1 MRGRGWLLVVVSVLV
16 VVVPAGVLVWLRAGT
31 VDRLSGLEPEPV
43 PVVMPVAVREVSDAR
58 AVTLEAVWGEAP
70 VVVAPQWFGTV
81 TAVEVAAGDVVVS
94 GDRVVKVDG
103 VWRVAVATPEPLW
116 RRLSRRDRGPDV
128 TMLQGWLGEAGFYE
142 GEADGVFGRGLQG
155 AVKAWAES
163 LGVVKPDGSF
173 DPSWVV
179 WLPAGSFAVS
189 EVTVAVGSPAP
200 SAGSPVLR
208 GVTPLVEASLRDQ
221 NNRRFVE
228 EGRWVLAVGDVEVG
242 VVDGQVTAEG
252 LVTLAGVLDPE
263 EPLTSGRVR
272 RALPVK
278 VLEVPATAVVANGE
292 GATCVFVPDGSGG
305 FKVRSVTLAGGRVS
319 RVDVAEGL
327 TEGDE
332 VLVNPQ
338 DLFDAPTCP

>member
-1 MRGRGWLLVVVSVLV
+1 
-16 VVVPAGVLVWLRAGT
+16 
-31 VDRLSGLEPEPV
+31 
-43 PVVMPVAVREVSDAR
+43 
-58 AVTLEAVWGEAP
+58 
-70 VVVAPQWFGTV
+70 
-81 TAVEVAAGDVVVS
+81 VS
-94 GDRVVKVDG
+94 GGRVVKVDG
-103 VWRVAVATPEPLW
+103 VWRVAVASPEPFW
-116 RRLSRRDRGPDV
+116 RRLSRRDRGSDV
-128 TMLQGWLGEAGFYE
+128 TMLQGWLAEAGFFD
-142 GEADGVFGRGLQG
+142 GEADGVFGRGLQS

-179 WLPAGSFAVS
+179 WLPAGSFPVS
-189 EVTVAVGSPAP
+189 EVTVEVGSPAP
-200 SAGSPVLR
+200 SAGSPVLE
-208 GVTPLVEASLRDQ
+208 GATPLVEVTLRDQ
-221 NNRRFVE
+221 NDRRFVE

-252 LVTLAGVLDPE
+252 LATLAGVLDPAE
-263 EPLTSGRVR
+263 SFASGRVR
-272 RALPVK
+272 REAPVK
-278 VLEVPATAVVANGE
+278 VLEVPATAVVANRE